1 MLRVVADPNV
11 LVSAVLTRTGPPAVI
26 LDRWRDG
33 EFDLVV
39 SPALFAELE
48 DVLLRPKFLATITE
62 SEARAYVDGLSADT
76 LMFSDPDEPNR
87 VASDPDDDYVVA
99 LAVAA
104 GADLIVSGD
113 AHLTGLVDPPIP
125 VLTPREF
132 MERFRHP

>member
-11 LVSAVLTRTGPPAVI
+11 LVSAVLTRTGPPALI

-33 EFDLVV
+33 AFDLVV
-39 SPALFAELE
+39 SPALLAELE
-48 DVLLRPKFLATITE
+48 DVLLRPKFLAKISE

-76 LMFSDPDEPNR
+76 LMFSDADEPNR

-104 GADLIVSGD
+104 GADLIVPGD